1 LAFNETHQLVIDA
14 DDDNLLGEN
23 TNMILKKATVIGS
36 KEVVLEVNME
46 KVKYMLMSR
55 HQTTRQNR

>member
-14 DDDNLLGEN
+14 DDDHLLGEN